1 MDSLFVTEFLKMNT
15 DNRRVVCAAIRAED
29 GDIIVGIR
37 HYSPDMQAQI
47 NSRFDGGKF
56 LRRRRDE
63 QGFVDQ
69 WGVYMTRT
77 EAWEVAKRQN
87 QIIRNIGVEGELYSE
102 HLY

>member
-1 MDSLFVTEFLKMNT
+1 MNT
-15 DNRRVVCAAIRAED
+15 FVMDQNIRRVVCAAIRAED
-29 GDIIVGIR
+29 GDIMVGIR

-56 LRRRRDE
+56 VRRRGDE
-63 QGFVDQ
+63 LGFVDQ

-87 QIIRNIGVEGELYSE
+87 QIIRDIGVKDTLYSE

>member
-1 MDSLFVTEFLKMNT
+1 MNT
-15 DNRRVVCAAIRAED
+15 FVMDQNIRRVVCAAIRAED
-29 GDIIVGIR
+29 GDIIVGVR
-37 HYSPDMQAQI
+37 HYSKDMHAQI

-56 LRRRRDE
+56 CNRGGED

-87 QIIRNIGVEGELYSE
+87 QIIRDIGVDTELYSE